1 MQATTSLSKLFWDN
15 TSKRSFC
22 VEAYYL
28 TLWRKIQN
36 YNDVYSKIENLDIIT
51 LFLIS
56 WRFDSISNIGI
67 ENRVESSQVD
77 FKIIE
82 IELNFKS
89 ISNVEIVE
97 SSRFQKLES
106 KLDLMISLDLTN
118 LLNTSFF
125 FTIVIFLNITF
136 YANLVFVNIDLFF
149 VIVFRQ
155 LFVQF
160 LATNNAKSITSNK

>member
-1 MQATTSLSKLFWDN
+1 
-15 TSKRSFC
+15 
-22 VEAYYL
+22 
-28 TLWRKIQN
+28 
-36 YNDVYSKIENLDIIT
+36 
-51 LFLIS
+51 
-56 WRFDSISNIGI
+56 
-67 ENRVESSQVD
+67 
-77 FKIIE
+77 
-82 IELNFKS
+82 
-89 ISNVEIVE
+89 
-97 SSRFQKLES
+97 
-106 KLDLMISLDLTN
+106 MISLDLTN